1 MTKNEL
7 KLIAKKKAQQSE
19 CLFRVS
25 AIGLNKR
32 GEIVGSAINRYKH
45 REKDRGQI
53 HAEISLIH
61 NYGKKISTIIICR
74 VGRKGD
80 ILPIHACENC
90 QKVADAMNIKIETVW
105 EWQIRR

>member
-7 KLIAKKKAQQSE
+7 KLLAKKKAQQSE
-19 CLFRVS
+19 CTFRVS

-32 GEIVGSAINRYKH
+32 GEIVGSAINRYKYKE
-45 REKDRGQI
+45 RDRGQI

-74 VGRKGD
+74 VGNSGN
-80 ILPIHACENC
+80 ILPIHPCDKC
-90 QKVADAMNIKIETVW
+90 KKVADAMNIKIETV
-105 EWQIRR
+105 